1 MELKNNLLNNIR
13 YLVLLLVLIIGVITA
28 FYFVSNQTDNAD
40 VVNTSPCF
48 NDAWKERDSNFTQKN
63 SSEYHINR
71 GIDHLKC
78 LEYQMSIDEFKKSI
92 ILSENDPK
100 KYDWL
105 LTSNFYIAFMNFEMG
120 NFDEA
125 EAFYSSAIQYSD
137 QSSVRPKWEL
147 YRSRATVYAKLSKS
161 NEAIAD
167 YTKAIELNSTLW
179 KLYKERSDAYTALD
193 MLDEA
198 VADLE
203 MSEKLKRSN

>member
-1 MELKNNLLNNIR
+1 MELKKNILNNIR
-13 YLVLLLVLIIGVITA
+13 YLILALVLVIGVITT
-28 FYFVSNQTDNAD
+28 FYYVGNQAD
-40 VVNTSPCF
+40 DEGLSNTSPCF
-48 NDAWKERDSNFTQKN
+48 NDAWKERKSNFTQKGT
-63 SSEYHINR
+63 SQYHIYR
-71 GIDHLKC
+71 GLDHLKC
-78 LEYQMSIDEFKKSI
+78 LEYQMSIDEFNISI
-92 ILSENDPK
+92 NVSNNDPERF
-100 KYDWL
+100 DWL
-105 LTSNFYIAFMNFEMG
+105 LTSNFYIAFINFEMG

>member
-13 YLVLLLVLIIGVITA
+13 YVILSLVLIIGAITI
-28 FYFVSNQTDNAD
+28 FYFVTSETDSD
-40 VVNTSPCF
+40 LVTNTSPCF
-48 NDAWKERDSNFTQKN
+48 NDAWKERNSNFTQKN

-71 GIDHLKC
+71 ALDHLKC
-78 LEYQMSIDEFKKSI
+78 LEYKMSIDEFNKSI
-92 ILSENDPK
+92 TVSENDPK

-105 LTSNFYIAFMNFEMG
+105 LTSNFYIAFINFEMG
-120 NFDEA
+120 DFDEA

-198 VADLE
+198 VGDLE